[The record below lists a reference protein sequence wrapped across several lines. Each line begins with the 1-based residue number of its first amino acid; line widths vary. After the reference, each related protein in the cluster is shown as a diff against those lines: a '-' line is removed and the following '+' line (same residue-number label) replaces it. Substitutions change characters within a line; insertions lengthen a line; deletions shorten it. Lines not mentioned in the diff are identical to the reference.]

1 MQFNEAQIQAI
12 QHNTGPC
19 MVIAGPGSGKTTVLT
34 HRVRYLIERYGVNPS
49 DILVI
54 TFTKAAAEQMK
65 LKFKGLSEGRN
76 SAVTFG
82 TFHAVF
88 FTILKAAYNY
98 SAHCIIKPQ
107 IQHEFVKDQMCRLE
121 LEYDDENEAVAG
133 VLSEISCVKGEDV
146 NIDEY
151 ESRCIP
157 PQSFRIMY
165 RAYDDMLV
173 RKHLI
178 DFDDMIVQCREL
190 LMQREDYRRA
200 WQNKYKYI
208 LIDEFQDIN
217 KAQFDVVRILADEYR
232 NLFVVGD
239 DDQSI
244 YGFRGSAPQIML
256 DFNKY
261 YSDAVRI
268 DMCINYRSTG
278 NIVFASRAV
287 AEENEH
293 RYYKD
298 ITTYNS
304 QGDTVSVY
312 EFNSLNDEK
321 AFLVSEIRR
330 LIDTGI
336 AADDIAVLSRTNVI
350 GNMYMSRLES
360 DGIPC
365 CDYSA
370 VQDVYEHWI
379 SKDILTYIR
388 IALGSR
394 ERMDFLR
401 IINKPLRYIT
411 RSYITQPAD
420 INALKRSC
428 ERNEQMS
435 EQVEKLASDINMI
448 RNMSPFAAV
457 NYIRKGIGYDEYIR
471 NYIYEYKADKEEL
484 YNVLDE
490 LAHRASRYMSL
501 SQWLDGITEYLKQCD
516 TQRRNNTVEGVHML
530 TMHGSKGLEY
540 KIVMV
545 MDVCEGIIPYNKAVL
560 DEQIEE
566 ERRLFLCCND
576 KGKRKV
582 VSSVPQA
589 EVQQRYNPFTLYRRA
604 SYCSLSSSSYRSSY
618 SIASNSSSNASDTSS
633 YSSSDSIFSSTGSLS
648 PSTLYL

>member
-1 MQFNEAQIQAI
+1 MQFNKAQIQAI
-12 QHNTGPC
+12 QHNKGPC

-34 HRVRYLIERYGVNPS
+34 HRVRYLIDRCGVKPS

-65 LKFKGLSEGRN
+65 FKFKGLSEGRS

-98 SAHCIIKPQ
+98 SARCIITPQ
-107 IQHEFVKDQMCRLE
+107 VQHEFVKDQIHRLE
-121 LEYDDENEAVAG
+121 LEYDDEKEAVDG
-133 VLSEISCVKGEDV
+133 VLSEISRVKGEAV

-157 PQSFRIMY
+157 PQSFRIIYM
-165 RAYDDMLV
+165 AYDDMLV

-365 CDYSA
+365 CDYSV
-370 VQDVYEHWI
+370 VQDIYGHWI

-394 ERMDFLR
+394 ERIDFLR
-401 IINKPLRYIT
+401 IINKPLRYIS

-420 INALKRSC
+420 INALKRGY
-428 ERNEQMS
+428 EGNEQMS
-435 EQVEKLASDINMI
+435 KQVEKLVSDISMI
-448 RNMSPFAAV
+448 RSMSPFAAV
-457 NYIRKGIGYDEYIR
+457 NYIRKGVGYDEYIR
-471 NYIYEYKADKEEL
+471 NYIYEHKADKEEL

-490 LAHRASRYMSL
+490 LAHRASQYMSL
-501 SQWLDGITEYLKQCD
+501 SQWLDGIAEYIRQCD
-516 TQRRNNTVEGVHML
+516 KDRQNNTADGVHML

-540 KIVMV
+540 KIVLV
-545 MDVCEGIIPYNKAVL
+545 MDVCEGIIPYNKSIL

-566 ERRLFLCCND
+566 ERRLFYVAMTRAKEKLYLLYP
-576 KGKRKV
+576 K
-582 VSSVPQA
+582 
-589 EVQQRYNPFTLYRRA
+589 QRYNKDTT
-604 SYCSLSSSSYRSSY
+604 RSRFIEELLTARY
-618 SIASNSSSNASDTSS
+618 PLLRTDLHT
-633 YSSSDSIFSSTGSLS
+633 
-648 PSTLYL
+648 P

>member
-1 MQFNEAQIQAI
+1 MQFNKAQIQAI
-12 QHNTGPC
+12 QHNKGPC

-34 HRVRYLIERYGVNPS
+34 HRVRYLIDRCGVKPS

-65 LKFKGLSEGRN
+65 FKFKGLSEGRS

-98 SAHCIIKPQ
+98 SARCIITPQ
-107 IQHEFVKDQMCRLE
+107 VQHEFVKDQMCRLE
-121 LEYDDENEAVAG
+121 LEYDDEKEAVAG
-133 VLSEISCVKGEDV
+133 VLSEISRVKGEAV

-151 ESRCIP
+151 ESMSVP
-157 PQSFRIMY
+157 QQSFRKIYM
-165 RAYDDMLV
+165 AYDDMLA

-178 DFDDMIVQCREL
+178 DFEDMIVLCREL

-217 KAQFDVVRILADEYR
+217 KAQFDVVRILADGYR

-278 NIVFASRAV
+278 NVVLASRAV

-298 ITTYNS
+298 ITTNNA
-304 QGDTVSVY
+304 QGDSVSIY

-336 AADDIAVLSRTNVI
+336 AADDIAVLSRTNII

-360 DGIPC
+360 DGVPC
-365 CDYSA
+365 CDYSV
-370 VQDVYEHWI
+370 VQDIYEHWI

-394 ERMDFLR
+394 ERIDFLR

-420 INALKRSC
+420 INALKRGY
-428 ERNEQMS
+428 EGNEQMS
-435 EQVEKLASDINMI
+435 EQVEKLVSDISLI
-448 RNMSPFAAV
+448 RSMSPFAAV
-457 NYIRKGIGYDEYIR
+457 NYIRKGVGYDEYIR
-471 NYIYEYKADKEEL
+471 NYIYEHKADKEEL

-490 LAHRASRYMSL
+490 LAHRASQYMSL
-501 SQWLDGITEYLKQCD
+501 SQWLEDIAEYIRQCD
-516 TQRRNNTVEGVHML
+516 KDRQNNTADGVHML

-540 KIVMV
+540 KIVLV

-560 DEQIEE
+560 DSQIEE
-566 ERRLFLCCND
+566 ERRLFYVAMTRAKEKLYLLYP
-576 KGKRKV
+576 K
-582 VSSVPQA
+582 
-589 EVQQRYNPFTLYRRA
+589 QRYNKDTT
-604 SYCSLSSSSYRSSY
+604 RSRFIEELLTARY
-618 SIASNSSSNASDTSS
+618 PLLRTDLHT
-633 YSSSDSIFSSTGSLS
+633 
-648 PSTLYL
+648 P

>member
-1 MQFNEAQIQAI
+1 MQFNKAQIQAI
-12 QHNTGPC
+12 QHNKGPC

-34 HRVRYLIERYGVNPS
+34 HRVRYLIDRCGVKPS

-65 LKFKGLSEGRN
+65 FKFKGLSEGRS

-98 SAHCIIKPQ
+98 SARCIITPQ
-107 IQHEFVKDQMCRLE
+107 VQHEFVKDQIHRLE
-121 LEYDDENEAVAG
+121 LEYDDEKEAVDG
-133 VLSEISCVKGEDV
+133 VLSEISRVKGEAV

-157 PQSFRIMY
+157 PQSFRIIYM
-165 RAYDDMLV
+165 AYDDMLV

-190 LMQREDYRRA
+190 LMLREDYRRA

-365 CDYSA
+365 CDYSV
-370 VQDVYEHWI
+370 VQDIYEHWI

-394 ERMDFLR
+394 ERIDFLR
-401 IINKPLRYIT
+401 IINKPLRYIS

-420 INALKRSC
+420 INALKRGY
-428 ERNEQMS
+428 EGNEQMS
-435 EQVEKLASDINMI
+435 KQVEKLVSDISMI
-448 RNMSPFAAV
+448 RSMSPFAAV
-457 NYIRKGIGYDEYIR
+457 NYIRKGVGYDEYIR
-471 NYIYEYKADKEEL
+471 NYIYEHKADKEEL

-490 LAHRASRYMSL
+490 LAHRASQYMSL
-501 SQWLDGITEYLKQCD
+501 SQWLDGIVEYIRQCD
-516 TQRRNNTVEGVHML
+516 KDRQNNTADGVHML

-540 KIVMV
+540 KIVLV
-545 MDVCEGIIPYNKAVL
+545 MDACEGIIPYNKSIL

-566 ERRLFLCCND
+566 ERRLFYVAMTRAKEKLYLLYP
-576 KGKRKV
+576 K
-582 VSSVPQA
+582 
-589 EVQQRYNPFTLYRRA
+589 QRYNKDTT
-604 SYCSLSSSSYRSSY
+604 RSRFIEELLTARY
-618 SIASNSSSNASDTSS
+618 PLLRTDLHT
-633 YSSSDSIFSSTGSLS
+633 
-648 PSTLYL
+648 P

>member
-1 MQFNEAQIQAI
+1 MQFNKAQIQAI
-12 QHNTGPC
+12 QHNKGPC

-34 HRVRYLIERYGVNPS
+34 HRVRYLIDRCGVKPS

-65 LKFKGLSEGRN
+65 FKFKGLSEGRS

-98 SAHCIIKPQ
+98 SARCIITPQ
-107 IQHEFVKDQMCRLE
+107 VQHEFVKDQIHRLE
-121 LEYDDENEAVAG
+121 LEYDDEKEAVDG
-133 VLSEISCVKGEDV
+133 VLSEISRVKGEAV

-151 ESRCIP
+151 ESMSVP
-157 PQSFRIMY
+157 QQSFRKIYM
-165 RAYDDMLV
+165 AYDDMLA

-178 DFDDMIVQCREL
+178 DFEDMIVLCREL

-217 KAQFDVVRILADEYR
+217 KAQFDVVRSLADGYR

-278 NIVFASRAV
+278 NIVLASRAV

-298 ITTYNS
+298 ITTNNA
-304 QGDTVSVY
+304 QGDSVSIY

-336 AADDIAVLSRTNVI
+336 AADDIAVLSRTNII

-360 DGIPC
+360 DGVPC
-365 CDYSA
+365 CDYSV
-370 VQDVYEHWI
+370 VQDIYEHWI

-420 INALKRSC
+420 INALKRGY
-428 ERNEQMS
+428 EGNEQMS
-435 EQVEKLASDINMI
+435 KQVEKLVSDISMI
-448 RNMSPFAAV
+448 RSMSPFAAV
-457 NYIRKGIGYDEYIR
+457 NYIRKGVGYDEYIR
-471 NYIYEYKADKEEL
+471 NYIYEHKADKEEL

-490 LAHRASRYMSL
+490 LAHRASQYMSL
-501 SQWLDGITEYLKQCD
+501 SQWLDGIVEYIRQCD
-516 TQRRNNTVEGVHML
+516 KDRQNNTADGVHML

-540 KIVMV
+540 KIVLV
-545 MDVCEGIIPYNKAVL
+545 MDVCEGIIPYNKSIL

-566 ERRLFLCCND
+566 ERRLFYVAMTRAKEKLYLLYP
-576 KGKRKV
+576 K
-582 VSSVPQA
+582 
-589 EVQQRYNPFTLYRRA
+589 QRYNKDTT
-604 SYCSLSSSSYRSSY
+604 RSRFIEELLTARY
-618 SIASNSSSNASDTSS
+618 PLLRTDLHT
-633 YSSSDSIFSSTGSLS
+633 
-648 PSTLYL
+648 P

>member
-1 MQFNEAQIQAI
+1 MQFNKAQIQAI
-12 QHNTGPC
+12 QHNKGPC

-34 HRVRYLIERYGVNPS
+34 HRVRYLIDRCGVKPS

-65 LKFKGLSEGRN
+65 FKFKGLSEGRS

-98 SAHCIIKPQ
+98 SARCIITPQ
-107 IQHEFVKDQMCRLE
+107 VQHEFVKDQIHRLE
-121 LEYDDENEAVAG
+121 LEYDDEKEAVDG
-133 VLSEISCVKGEDV
+133 VLSEISRVKGEAV

-157 PQSFRIMY
+157 PQSFRIIYM
-165 RAYDDMLV
+165 AYDDMLV

-365 CDYSA
+365 CDYSV
-370 VQDVYEHWI
+370 VQDIYEHWI

-394 ERMDFLR
+394 ERIDFLR
-401 IINKPLRYIT
+401 IINKPLRYIS

-420 INALKRSC
+420 INALKRGY
-428 ERNEQMS
+428 EGNEQMS
-435 EQVEKLASDINMI
+435 KQVEKLVSDISLI
-448 RNMSPFAAV
+448 RSMSPFAAV
-457 NYIRKGIGYDEYIR
+457 NYIRKGVGYDEYIR
-471 NYIYEYKADKEEL
+471 NYIYEHKADKEEL

-490 LAHRASRYMSL
+490 LAHRASQYMSL
-501 SQWLDGITEYLKQCD
+501 SQWLDGIVEYIRQCD
-516 TQRRNNTVEGVHML
+516 KDRQNNTADGVHML

-540 KIVMV
+540 KIVLV
-545 MDVCEGIIPYNKAVL
+545 MDACEGIIPYNKSIL

-566 ERRLFLCCND
+566 ERRLFYVAMTRAKEKLYLLYP
-576 KGKRKV
+576 K
-582 VSSVPQA
+582 
-589 EVQQRYNPFTLYRRA
+589 QRYNKDTT
-604 SYCSLSSSSYRSSY
+604 RSRFIEELLTARY
-618 SIASNSSSNASDTSS
+618 PLLRTDLHT
-633 YSSSDSIFSSTGSLS
+633 
-648 PSTLYL
+648 P

>member
-1 MQFNEAQIQAI
+1 MQFNKAQIQAI
-12 QHNTGPC
+12 QHNKGPC

-34 HRVRYLIERYGVNPS
+34 HRVRYLIDRCGVKPS

-65 LKFKGLSEGRN
+65 FKFKGLSEGRS

-98 SAHCIIKPQ
+98 SARCIITPQ
-107 IQHEFVKDQMCRLE
+107 VQHEFVKDQIHRLE
-121 LEYDDENEAVAG
+121 LEYDDEKEAVDG
-133 VLSEISCVKGEDV
+133 VLSEISRVKGEAV

-157 PQSFRIMY
+157 PQSFRIIYM
-165 RAYDDMLV
+165 AYDDMLV

-365 CDYSA
+365 CDYSV
-370 VQDVYEHWI
+370 VQDIYEHWI
-379 SKDILTYIR
+379 SKDILAYIR

-394 ERMDFLR
+394 ERIDFLR
-401 IINKPLRYIT
+401 IINKPLRYIS

-420 INALKRSC
+420 INALKRGY
-428 ERNEQMS
+428 EGNEQMS
-435 EQVEKLASDINMI
+435 KQVEKLVSDISMI
-448 RNMSPFAAV
+448 RSMSPFAAV
-457 NYIRKGIGYDEYIR
+457 NYIRKGVGYDEYIR
-471 NYIYEYKADKEEL
+471 NYIYEHKADKEEL

-490 LAHRASRYMSL
+490 LAHRASQYMSL
-501 SQWLDGITEYLKQCD
+501 SQWLDGIVEYIRQCD
-516 TQRRNNTVEGVHML
+516 KDRQNNTADGVHML

-540 KIVMV
+540 KIVLV
-545 MDVCEGIIPYNKAVL
+545 MDACEGIIPYNKSIL

-566 ERRLFLCCND
+566 ERRLFYVAMTRAKEKLYLLYP
-576 KGKRKV
+576 K
-582 VSSVPQA
+582 
-589 EVQQRYNPFTLYRRA
+589 QRYNKDTT
-604 SYCSLSSSSYRSSY
+604 RSRFIEELLTARY
-618 SIASNSSSNASDTSS
+618 PLLRTDLHT
-633 YSSSDSIFSSTGSLS
+633 
-648 PSTLYL
+648 P

>member
-1 MQFNEAQIQAI
+1 MQFNKAQIQAI
-12 QHNTGPC
+12 QHNKGPC

-34 HRVRYLIERYGVNPS
+34 HRVRYLIDRCGVKPS

-65 LKFKGLSEGRN
+65 FKFKGLSEGRS

-98 SAHCIIKPQ
+98 SARCIITPQ
-107 IQHEFVKDQMCRLE
+107 VQHEFVKDQIHRLE
-121 LEYDDENEAVAG
+121 LEYDDEKEAVDG
-133 VLSEISCVKGEDV
+133 VLSEISRVKGEAV

-157 PQSFRIMY
+157 PQSFRIIYM
-165 RAYDDMLV
+165 AYDDMLV

-365 CDYSA
+365 CDYSV
-370 VQDVYEHWI
+370 VQDIYEHWI

-394 ERMDFLR
+394 ERIDFLR
-401 IINKPLRYIT
+401 IINKPLRYIS

-420 INALKRSC
+420 INALKRGY
-428 ERNEQMS
+428 EGNEQMS
-435 EQVEKLASDINMI
+435 KQVEKLVSDISMI
-448 RNMSPFAAV
+448 RSMSPFAAV
-457 NYIRKGIGYDEYIR
+457 NYIRKGVGYDEYIR
-471 NYIYEYKADKEEL
+471 NYIYEHKADKEEL
-484 YNVLDE
+484 YNVFDE
-490 LAHRASRYMSL
+490 LAHRASQYMSL
-501 SQWLDGITEYLKQCD
+501 SQWLDGIAEYIRQCD
-516 TQRRNNTVEGVHML
+516 KDRQNNTADGVHML

-540 KIVMV
+540 KIVLV
-545 MDVCEGIIPYNKAVL
+545 MDVCEGIIPYNKSIL

-566 ERRLFLCCND
+566 ERRLFYVAMTRAKEKLYLLYP
-576 KGKRKV
+576 K
-582 VSSVPQA
+582 
-589 EVQQRYNPFTLYRRA
+589 QRYNKDTT
-604 SYCSLSSSSYRSSY
+604 RSRFIEELLTARY
-618 SIASNSSSNASDTSS
+618 PLLRTDLHT
-633 YSSSDSIFSSTGSLS
+633 
-648 PSTLYL
+648 P

>member
-1 MQFNEAQIQAI
+1 MQFNKAQIQAI
-12 QHNTGPC
+12 QHNKGPC

-34 HRVRYLIERYGVNPS
+34 HRVRYLIDRCGVKPS

-65 LKFKGLSEGRN
+65 FKFKGLSEGRS

-98 SAHCIIKPQ
+98 SARCIITPQ
-107 IQHEFVKDQMCRLE
+107 VQHEFVKDQIHRLE
-121 LEYDDENEAVAG
+121 LEYDDEKEAVDG
-133 VLSEISCVKGEDV
+133 VLSEISRVKGEAV

-157 PQSFRIMY
+157 PQSFRIIYM
-165 RAYDDMLV
+165 AYDDMLV

-365 CDYSA
+365 CDYSV
-370 VQDVYEHWI
+370 VQDIYEHWI

-394 ERMDFLR
+394 ERIDFLR
-401 IINKPLRYIT
+401 IINKPLRYIS

-420 INALKRSC
+420 INALKRGY
-428 ERNEQMS
+428 EGNEQMS

-471 NYIYEYKADKEEL
+471 NYIYEHKADKEEL

-501 SQWLDGITEYLKQCD
+501 SQWLDGITEYLNQCD

-566 ERRLFLCCND
+566 ERRLFYVAMTRAKEKLYLLYP
-576 KGKRKV
+576 K
-582 VSSVPQA
+582 
-589 EVQQRYNPFTLYRRA
+589 QRYNKDTT
-604 SYCSLSSSSYRSSY
+604 RSRFIEELLTARY
-618 SIASNSSSNASDTSS
+618 PLLRTDLHT
-633 YSSSDSIFSSTGSLS
+633 
-648 PSTLYL
+648 P

>member
-1 MQFNEAQIQAI
+1 MQFNKAQIQAI
-12 QHNTGPC
+12 QHNKGPC

-34 HRVRYLIERYGVNPS
+34 HRVRYLIDRCGVKPS

-65 LKFKGLSEGRN
+65 FKFKGLSEGRS

-98 SAHCIIKPQ
+98 SARCIITPQ
-107 IQHEFVKDQMCRLE
+107 VQHEFVKDQIHRLE
-121 LEYDDENEAVAG
+121 LEYDDEKEAVDG
-133 VLSEISCVKGEDV
+133 VLSEISRVEGEAV

-157 PQSFRIMY
+157 PQSFRIIYM
-165 RAYDDMLV
+165 AYDDMLV

-365 CDYSA
+365 CDYSV
-370 VQDVYEHWI
+370 VQDIYEHWI
-379 SKDILTYIR
+379 SKDILTYIM

-394 ERMDFLR
+394 ERIDFLR
-401 IINKPLRYIT
+401 IINKPLRYIS

-420 INALKRSC
+420 INALKRGY
-428 ERNEQMS
+428 EGNEQMS
-435 EQVEKLASDINMI
+435 KQVEKLVSDISMI
-448 RNMSPFAAV
+448 RSMSPFAAV
-457 NYIRKGIGYDEYIR
+457 NYIRKGVGYDEYIR
-471 NYIYEYKADKEEL
+471 NYIYEHKADKEEL

-490 LAHRASRYMSL
+490 LAHRASQYMSL
-501 SQWLDGITEYLKQCD
+501 SQWLDGIAEYIRQCD
-516 TQRRNNTVEGVHML
+516 KDRQNNTADGVHML

-540 KIVMV
+540 KIVLV
-545 MDVCEGIIPYNKAVL
+545 MDVCEGIIPYNKSIL

-566 ERRLFLCCND
+566 ERRLFYVAMTRAKEKLYLLYP
-576 KGKRKV
+576 K
-582 VSSVPQA
+582 
-589 EVQQRYNPFTLYRRA
+589 QRYNKDTT
-604 SYCSLSSSSYRSSY
+604 RSRFIEELLTARY
-618 SIASNSSSNASDTSS
+618 PLLRTDLHT
-633 YSSSDSIFSSTGSLS
+633 
-648 PSTLYL
+648 P

>member
-1 MQFNEAQIQAI
+1 MQFNKAQIQAI
-12 QHNTGPC
+12 QHNKGPC

-34 HRVRYLIERYGVNPS
+34 HRVRYLIDRCGVKPS

-65 LKFKGLSEGRN
+65 FKFKGLSEGRS

-98 SAHCIIKPQ
+98 SARCIITPQ
-107 IQHEFVKDQMCRLE
+107 VQHEFVKDQIHRLE
-121 LEYDDENEAVAG
+121 LEYDDEKEAVDG
-133 VLSEISCVKGEDV
+133 VLSEISRVKGEAV

-157 PQSFRIMY
+157 PQSFRIIYM
-165 RAYDDMLV
+165 AYDDMLV

-370 VQDVYEHWI
+370 VQDIYEHWI

-394 ERMDFLR
+394 ERIDFLR
-401 IINKPLRYIT
+401 IINKPLRYIS

-420 INALKRSC
+420 INALKRGY
-428 ERNEQMS
+428 EGNEQMS
-435 EQVEKLASDINMI
+435 KQVEKLVSDISMI
-448 RNMSPFAAV
+448 RSMSPFAAV
-457 NYIRKGIGYDEYIR
+457 NYIRKGVGYDEYIR
-471 NYIYEYKADKEEL
+471 NYIYEHKADKEEL

-490 LAHRASRYMSL
+490 LAHRASQYMSL
-501 SQWLDGITEYLKQCD
+501 SQWLDGIAEYIRQCD
-516 TQRRNNTVEGVHML
+516 KDRQNNTADGVHML

-540 KIVMV
+540 KIVLV
-545 MDVCEGIIPYNKAVL
+545 MDACEGIIPYNKSIL

-566 ERRLFLCCND
+566 ERRLFYVAMTRAKEKLYLLYP
-576 KGKRKV
+576 K
-582 VSSVPQA
+582 
-589 EVQQRYNPFTLYRRA
+589 QRYNKDTT
-604 SYCSLSSSSYRSSY
+604 RSRFIEELLTARY
-618 SIASNSSSNASDTSS
+618 PLLRTDLHT
-633 YSSSDSIFSSTGSLS
+633 
-648 PSTLYL
+648 P

>member
-1 MQFNEAQIQAI
+1 MQFNKAQIQAI
-12 QHNTGPC
+12 QHNKGPC

-34 HRVRYLIERYGVNPS
+34 HRVRYLIDRCGVKPS

-65 LKFKGLSEGRN
+65 FKFKGLSEGRS

-98 SAHCIIKPQ
+98 SARCIITPQ
-107 IQHEFVKDQMCRLE
+107 VQHEFVKDQIHRLE
-121 LEYDDENEAVAG
+121 LEYDDEKEAVDG
-133 VLSEISCVKGEDV
+133 VLSEISRVKGEAV

-157 PQSFRIMY
+157 PQSFRIIYM
-165 RAYDDMLV
+165 AYDDMLV

-365 CDYSA
+365 CDYSV
-370 VQDVYEHWI
+370 VQDIYEHWI

-394 ERMDFLR
+394 ERIDFLR
-401 IINKPLRYIT
+401 IINKPLRYIS

-420 INALKRSC
+420 INALKRGY
-428 ERNEQMS
+428 EGNEQMS
-435 EQVEKLASDINMI
+435 KQVEKLVSDISMI
-448 RNMSPFAAV
+448 RSMSPFAAV
-457 NYIRKGIGYDEYIR
+457 NYIRKGVGYDEYIR
-471 NYIYEYKADKEEL
+471 NYIYEHKADKEEL

-490 LAHRASRYMSL
+490 LAHMASQYMSL
-501 SQWLDGITEYLKQCD
+501 SQWLDGIAEYIRQCD
-516 TQRRNNTVEGVHML
+516 KDRQNNTADGVHML

-540 KIVMV
+540 KIVLV
-545 MDVCEGIIPYNKAVL
+545 MDVCEGIIPYNKSIL

-566 ERRLFLCCND
+566 ERRLFYVAMTRAKEKLYLLYP
-576 KGKRKV
+576 K
-582 VSSVPQA
+582 
-589 EVQQRYNPFTLYRRA
+589 QRYNKDTT
-604 SYCSLSSSSYRSSY
+604 RSRFIEELLTARY
-618 SIASNSSSNASDTSS
+618 PLLRTDLHT
-633 YSSSDSIFSSTGSLS
+633 
-648 PSTLYL
+648 P

>member
-1 MQFNEAQIQAI
+1 MQFNKAQIQAI
-12 QHNTGPC
+12 QHNKGPC

-34 HRVRYLIERYGVNPS
+34 QRVRYLIDRCGVKPS

-65 LKFKGLSEGRN
+65 FKFKGLSEGRS

-98 SAHCIIKPQ
+98 SARCIITPQ
-107 IQHEFVKDQMCRLE
+107 VQHEFVKDQIHRLE
-121 LEYDDENEAVAG
+121 LEYDDEKEAVDG
-133 VLSEISCVKGEDV
+133 VLSEISRVKGEAV

-157 PQSFRIMY
+157 PQSFRIIYM
-165 RAYDDMLV
+165 AYDDMLV

-365 CDYSA
+365 CDYSV
-370 VQDVYEHWI
+370 VQDIYEHWI

-394 ERMDFLR
+394 ERIDFLR
-401 IINKPLRYIT
+401 IINKPLRYIS

-420 INALKRSC
+420 INALKRGY
-428 ERNEQMS
+428 EGNEQMS
-435 EQVEKLASDINMI
+435 KQVEKLVSDISMI
-448 RNMSPFAAV
+448 RSMSPFAAV
-457 NYIRKGIGYDEYIR
+457 NYIRKGVGYDEYIR
-471 NYIYEYKADKEEL
+471 NYIYEHKADKEEL

-490 LAHRASRYMSL
+490 LAHRASQYMSL
-501 SQWLDGITEYLKQCD
+501 SQWLDGIAEYIRQCD
-516 TQRRNNTVEGVHML
+516 KDRQNNTADGVHML

-540 KIVMV
+540 KIVLV

-566 ERRLFLCCND
+566 ERRLFYVAMTRAKEKLYLLYP
-576 KGKRKV
+576 K
-582 VSSVPQA
+582 
-589 EVQQRYNPFTLYRRA
+589 QRYNKDTT
-604 SYCSLSSSSYRSSY
+604 RSRFIEEILTARY
-618 SIASNSSSNASDTSS
+618 PLLRIDLHT
-633 YSSSDSIFSSTGSLS
+633 
-648 PSTLYL
+648 P

>member
-1 MQFNEAQIQAI
+1 MQFNKAQIQAI
-12 QHNTGPC
+12 QHNKGPC

-34 HRVRYLIERYGVNPS
+34 HRVRYLIDRCGVKPS

-65 LKFKGLSEGRN
+65 FKFKGLSEGRS

-98 SAHCIIKPQ
+98 SARCIITPQ
-107 IQHEFVKDQMCRLE
+107 VQHEFVKDQIHRLE
-121 LEYDDENEAVAG
+121 LEYDDEKEAVDG
-133 VLSEISCVKGEDV
+133 VLSEISRVKGEAV

-157 PQSFRIMY
+157 PQSFRIIYM
-165 RAYDDMLV
+165 AYDDMLV

-365 CDYSA
+365 CDYSV
-370 VQDVYEHWI
+370 VQDIYEHWI

-394 ERMDFLR
+394 ERIDFLR
-401 IINKPLRYIT
+401 IINKPLRYIS

-420 INALKRSC
+420 INALKRGY
-428 ERNEQMS
+428 EGNEQMS
-435 EQVEKLASDINMI
+435 KQVEKLVSDISMI
-448 RNMSPFAAV
+448 RSMSPFAAV
-457 NYIRKGIGYDEYIR
+457 NYIRKGVGYDEYIR
-471 NYIYEYKADKEEL
+471 NYIYEHKADKEEL

-490 LAHRASRYMSL
+490 LAHRASQYMSL
-501 SQWLDGITEYLKQCD
+501 SQWLDGIAEYIRQCD
-516 TQRRNNTVEGVHML
+516 KDRQNNTADGVHML

-540 KIVMV
+540 KIVLV

-566 ERRLFLCCND
+566 ERRLFYVAMTRAKEKLYLLYP
-576 KGKRKV
+576 K
-582 VSSVPQA
+582 
-589 EVQQRYNPFTLYRRA
+589 QRYNKDTT
-604 SYCSLSSSSYRSSY
+604 RSRFIEELLTARY
-618 SIASNSSSNASDTSS
+618 PLLRTDLHT
-633 YSSSDSIFSSTGSLS
+633 
-648 PSTLYL
+648 P

>member
-12 QHNTGPC
+12 QHNKGPC

-34 HRVRYLIERYGVNPS
+34 HRVRYLIDRCGVNPS

-65 LKFKGLSEGRN
+65 LKFKGLSEGRS

-98 SAHCIIKPQ
+98 SARCIITPQ
-107 IQHEFVKDQMCRLE
+107 VQHEFVKDQMCRLE
-121 LEYDDENEAVAG
+121 LEYDDEKEAVAG
-133 VLSEISCVKGEDV
+133 VLSEISRVKGDAV

-151 ESRCIP
+151 ESMCVP
-157 PQSFRIMY
+157 PQSFRIIYM
-165 RAYDDMLV
+165 AYDDMLV
-173 RKHLI
+173 KKHLI
-178 DFDDMIVQCREL
+178 DFDDMIVLCREL

-217 KAQFDVVRILADEYR
+217 KAQFDVVRILADGYR

-256 DFNKY
+256 DFDKY

-278 NIVFASRAV
+278 NVVLASRAV

-298 ITTYNS
+298 ITTNNA
-304 QGDTVSVY
+304 QGDSVSIY
-312 EFNSLNDEK
+312 EFNTLNDEK

-330 LIDTGI
+330 LIDAGI
-336 AADDIAVLSRTNVI
+336 AADDIAVLSRTNII
-350 GNMYMSRLES
+350 GNMYMSRLKSE
-360 DGIPC
+360 GISC
-365 CDYSA
+365 RDDSA
-370 VQDVYEHWI
+370 IQDVYEHWI
-379 SKDILTYIR
+379 SKDILTYIK

-420 INALKRSC
+420 INALKRGY
-428 ERNEQMS
+428 EENEQMS
-435 EQVEKLASDINMI
+435 EQVEKLVSDISMI
-448 RNMSPFAAV
+448 RSMSPFAAV
-457 NYIRKGIGYDEYIR
+457 NYIRKGVGYDEYIR
-471 NYIYEYKADKEEL
+471 NYIYEHKADKEEL

-490 LAHRASRYMSL
+490 LAHRASQYMSL
-501 SQWLDGITEYLKQCD
+501 SQWLDGITEYIRQCD
-516 TQRRNNTVEGVHML
+516 KDRQNNTADGVHML

-540 KIVMV
+540 KIVLV

-566 ERRLFLCCND
+566 ERRLFYVAMTRAKEKLYLLYP
-576 KGKRKV
+576 K
-582 VSSVPQA
+582 
-589 EVQQRYNPFTLYRRA
+589 QRYNKDTT
-604 SYCSLSSSSYRSSY
+604 RSRFIEEILTARY
-618 SIASNSSSNASDTSS
+618 PLLRTDLHT
-633 YSSSDSIFSSTGSLS
+633 
-648 PSTLYL
+648 P

>member
-1 MQFNEAQIQAI
+1 MQFNKAQIQAI
-12 QHNTGPC
+12 QHNKGPC

-34 HRVRYLIERYGVNPS
+34 HRVRYLIDRCGVKPS

-54 TFTKAAAEQMK
+54 TFTKAAAEQMRF
-65 LKFKGLSEGRN
+65 KFKGLSEGRS

-98 SAHCIIKPQ
+98 SARCIITPQ
-107 IQHEFVKDQMCRLE
+107 VQHEFVKDQIHRLE
-121 LEYDDENEAVAG
+121 LEYDDEKEAVDG
-133 VLSEISCVKGEDV
+133 VLSEISRVKGEAV

-157 PQSFRIMY
+157 PQSFRIIYM
-165 RAYDDMLV
+165 AYDDMLV

-365 CDYSA
+365 CDYSV
-370 VQDVYEHWI
+370 VQDIYEHWI

-394 ERMDFLR
+394 ERIDFLR
-401 IINKPLRYIT
+401 IINKPLRYIS

-420 INALKRSC
+420 INALKRGY
-428 ERNEQMS
+428 EGNEQMS
-435 EQVEKLASDINMI
+435 KQVEKLVSDISMI
-448 RNMSPFAAV
+448 RSMSPFAAV
-457 NYIRKGIGYDEYIR
+457 NYIRKGVGYDEYIR
-471 NYIYEYKADKEEL
+471 NYIYEHKADKEEL

-490 LAHRASRYMSL
+490 LAHRASQYMSL
-501 SQWLDGITEYLKQCD
+501 SQWLDGIVEYIRQCD
-516 TQRRNNTVEGVHML
+516 KDRQNNTADGVHML

-540 KIVMV
+540 KIVLV
-545 MDVCEGIIPYNKAVL
+545 MDACEGIIPYNKSIL

-566 ERRLFLCCND
+566 ERRLFYVAMTRAKEKLYLLYP
-576 KGKRKV
+576 K
-582 VSSVPQA
+582 
-589 EVQQRYNPFTLYRRA
+589 QRYNKDTT
-604 SYCSLSSSSYRSSY
+604 RSRFIEELLTARY
-618 SIASNSSSNASDTSS
+618 PLLRTDLHT
-633 YSSSDSIFSSTGSLS
+633 
-648 PSTLYL
+648 P

>member
-1 MQFNEAQIQAI
+1 MQFNKAQIQAI
-12 QHNTGPC
+12 QHNKGPC

-34 HRVRYLIERYGVNPS
+34 HRVRYLIDRCGVKPS

-65 LKFKGLSEGRN
+65 FKFKGLSEGRS

-98 SAHCIIKPQ
+98 SARCIITPQ
-107 IQHEFVKDQMCRLE
+107 VQHEFVKDQIHRLE
-121 LEYDDENEAVAG
+121 LEYDDEKEAVDG
-133 VLSEISCVKGEDV
+133 VLSEISRVKGEAV

-157 PQSFRIMY
+157 PQSFRIIYM
-165 RAYDDMLV
+165 AYDDMLV

-217 KAQFDVVRILADEYR
+217 KAQFDVVRILADGYR

-278 NIVFASRAV
+278 NVVLASRAV

-298 ITTYNS
+298 ITTNNA
-304 QGDTVSVY
+304 QGDSVSIY

-360 DGIPC
+360 DGVPC
-365 CDYSA
+365 CDYSV
-370 VQDVYEHWI
+370 VQDIYEHWI

-394 ERMDFLR
+394 ERIDFLR

-420 INALKRSC
+420 INALKRGY
-428 ERNEQMS
+428 EGNEQMS
-435 EQVEKLASDINMI
+435 EQVEKLVSDISLI
-448 RNMSPFAAV
+448 RSMSPFAAV
-457 NYIRKGIGYDEYIR
+457 NYIRKGVGYDEYIR
-471 NYIYEYKADKEEL
+471 NYIYEHKADKEEL

-490 LAHRASRYMSL
+490 LAHRASQYMSL
-501 SQWLDGITEYLKQCD
+501 SQWLEDIAEYIRQCD
-516 TQRRNNTVEGVHML
+516 KDRQNNTADGVHML

-540 KIVMV
+540 KIVLV

-560 DEQIEE
+560 DSQIEE
-566 ERRLFLCCND
+566 ERRLFYVAMTRAKEKLYLLYP
-576 KGKRKV
+576 K
-582 VSSVPQA
+582 
-589 EVQQRYNPFTLYRRA
+589 QRYNKDTT
-604 SYCSLSSSSYRSSY
+604 RSRFIEELLTARY
-618 SIASNSSSNASDTSS
+618 PLLRTDLHT
-633 YSSSDSIFSSTGSLS
+633 
-648 PSTLYL
+648 P

>member
-1 MQFNEAQIQAI
+1 MQFNKAQIQAI
-12 QHNTGPC
+12 QHNKGPC

-34 HRVRYLIERYGVNPS
+34 HRVRYLIDRCGVKPS

-65 LKFKGLSEGRN
+65 LKFKGLSEGRS

-98 SAHCIIKPQ
+98 SARCIITPQ
-107 IQHEFVKDQMCRLE
+107 VQHEFVKDQMCRLE
-121 LEYDDENEAVAG
+121 LEYDDEKEAVAG
-133 VLSEISCVKGEDV
+133 VLSEISRVKGEAV

-151 ESRCIP
+151 ESMSVP
-157 PQSFRIMY
+157 QQSFRKIYM
-165 RAYDDMLV
+165 AYDDMLA

-178 DFDDMIVQCREL
+178 DFEDMIVQCREL

-217 KAQFDVVRILADEYR
+217 KAQFDVVRILADGYR

-278 NIVFASRAV
+278 NIVLASRAV

-298 ITTYNS
+298 ITTNNA
-304 QGDTVSVY
+304 QGDSVSIY

-336 AADDIAVLSRTNVI
+336 AADDIAVLSRTNII

-360 DGIPC
+360 DGVPC
-365 CDYSA
+365 CDYSV
-370 VQDVYEHWI
+370 VQDIYEHWI

-420 INALKRSC
+420 INALKRGY
-428 ERNEQMS
+428 EGNEQMS
-435 EQVEKLASDINMI
+435 EQVEKLVSDISLI
-448 RNMSPFAAV
+448 RSMSPFAAV
-457 NYIRKGIGYDEYIR
+457 NYIRKGVGYDEYIR
-471 NYIYEYKADKEEL
+471 NYIYEHKADKEEL

-490 LAHRASRYMSL
+490 LAHRASQYMSL
-501 SQWLDGITEYLKQCD
+501 SQWLEDIAEYIRQCD
-516 TQRRNNTVEGVHML
+516 KDRQNNTADGVHML

-540 KIVMV
+540 KIVLV

-560 DEQIEE
+560 DSQIEE
-566 ERRLFLCCND
+566 ERRLFYVAMTRAKEKLYLLYP
-576 KGKRKV
+576 K
-582 VSSVPQA
+582 
-589 EVQQRYNPFTLYRRA
+589 QRYNKDTT
-604 SYCSLSSSSYRSSY
+604 RSRFIEELLTARY
-618 SIASNSSSNASDTSS
+618 PLLRTDLHT
-633 YSSSDSIFSSTGSLS
+633 
-648 PSTLYL
+648 P

>member
-1 MQFNEAQIQAI
+1 MQFNKAQIQAI
-12 QHNTGPC
+12 QHNKGPC

-34 HRVRYLIERYGVNPS
+34 HRVRYLIDRCGVKPS

-65 LKFKGLSEGRN
+65 FKFKGLSEGRS

-98 SAHCIIKPQ
+98 SARCIITPQ
-107 IQHEFVKDQMCRLE
+107 VQHEFVKDQIHRLE
-121 LEYDDENEAVAG
+121 LEYDDEKEAVDG
-133 VLSEISCVKGEDV
+133 VLSEISRVKGEAV

-157 PQSFRIMY
+157 PQSFRIIYM
-165 RAYDDMLV
+165 AYDDMLV

-365 CDYSA
+365 CDYSV
-370 VQDVYEHWI
+370 VQDIYEHWI

-394 ERMDFLR
+394 ERIDFLR
-401 IINKPLRYIT
+401 IINKPLRYIS

-420 INALKRSC
+420 INALKRGY
-428 ERNEQMS
+428 EGNEQMS
-435 EQVEKLASDINMI
+435 KQVEKLVSDISMI
-448 RNMSPFAAV
+448 RSMSPFAAV
-457 NYIRKGIGYDEYIR
+457 NYIRKGVGYDEYIR
-471 NYIYEYKADKEEL
+471 NYIYEHKADKEEL

-490 LAHRASRYMSL
+490 LAHRASQYMSL
-501 SQWLDGITEYLKQCD
+501 SQWLDGIVEYIRQCD
-516 TQRRNNTVEGVHML
+516 KDRQNNTADGVHML

-540 KIVMV
+540 KIVLV
-545 MDVCEGIIPYNKAVL
+545 MDACEGIIPYNKSIL

-566 ERRLFLCCND
+566 ERRLFYVAMTRAKEKLYLLYS
-576 KGKRKV
+576 K
-582 VSSVPQA
+582 
-589 EVQQRYNPFTLYRRA
+589 QRYNKDTT
-604 SYCSLSSSSYRSSY
+604 RSRFIEELLTARY
-618 SIASNSSSNASDTSS
+618 PLLRTDLHT
-633 YSSSDSIFSSTGSLS
+633 
-648 PSTLYL
+648 P

>member
-1 MQFNEAQIQAI
+1 M
-12 QHNTGPC
+12 
-19 MVIAGPGSGKTTVLT
+19 
-34 HRVRYLIERYGVNPS
+34 
-49 DILVI
+49 
-54 TFTKAAAEQMK
+54 
-65 LKFKGLSEGRN
+65 
-76 SAVTFG
+76 
-82 TFHAVF
+82 
-88 FTILKAAYNY
+88 
-98 SAHCIIKPQ
+98 
-107 IQHEFVKDQMCRLE
+107 KDQLCRLE
-121 LEYDDENEAVAG
+121 LEYDDEKEAVAG
-133 VLSEISCVKGEDV
+133 VLSEISRVKGEAV

-151 ESRCIP
+151 ESRSIP
-157 PQSFRIMY
+157 PQSFRMIY
-165 RAYDDMLV
+165 RAYDDMLL

-178 DFDDMIVQCREL
+178 DFDDMIVLCRDL

-217 KAQFDVVRILADEYR
+217 KAQFDVVRILADGYR

-278 NIVFASRAV
+278 NIVLASRAV

-321 AFLVSEIRR
+321 AFAASEIRR
-330 LIDTGI
+330 LIDSGI
-336 AADDIAVLSRTNVI
+336 ASDDIAVLSRTNVI

-370 VQDVYEHWI
+370 VQDVYEHWV

-420 INALKRSC
+420 INALKRCC
-428 ERNEQMS
+428 EGNEQMS
-435 EQVEKLASDINMI
+435 KQVEKLVSDINMI

-471 NYIYEYKADKEEL
+471 DYIYEHKADKEEL

-490 LAHRASRYMSL
+490 LTHRASRYMSL
-501 SQWLDGITEYLKQCD
+501 SQWLDGIVEYLKQCD
-516 TQRRNNTVEGVHML
+516 TQRRNNTAEGVHML

-566 ERRLFLCCND
+566 ERRLFYVAMTRAKEKLYLLYP
-576 KGKRKV
+576 K
-582 VSSVPQA
+582 
-589 EVQQRYNPFTLYRRA
+589 QRYNKDTT
-604 SYCSLSSSSYRSSY
+604 RSRFIEEVLTARY
-618 SIASNSSSNASDTSS
+618 PLLRTDLHT
-633 YSSSDSIFSSTGSLS
+633 
-648 PSTLYL
+648 P

>member
-1 MQFNEAQIQAI
+1 MQFNKAQIQAI
-12 QHNTGPC
+12 QHNKGPC

-34 HRVRYLIERYGVNPS
+34 HRVRYLIDRCGVKPS

-65 LKFKGLSEGRN
+65 FKFKGLSEGRS

-98 SAHCIIKPQ
+98 SARCIITPQ
-107 IQHEFVKDQMCRLE
+107 VQHEFVKDQIHRLE
-121 LEYDDENEAVAG
+121 LEYDDEKEAVDG
-133 VLSEISCVKGEDV
+133 VLSEISRVKGEAV

-157 PQSFRIMY
+157 PQSFRIIYM
-165 RAYDDMLV
+165 AYDDMLV

-365 CDYSA
+365 CDYSV
-370 VQDVYEHWI
+370 VQDIYEHWI

-394 ERMDFLR
+394 ERIDFLR
-401 IINKPLRYIT
+401 IINKPLRYIS

-420 INALKRSC
+420 INALKRGY
-428 ERNEQMS
+428 EGNEQMS
-435 EQVEKLASDINMI
+435 KQVEKLVSDISMI
-448 RNMSPFAAV
+448 RSMSPFAAV
-457 NYIRKGIGYDEYIR
+457 NYIRKGVGYDEYIR
-471 NYIYEYKADKEEL
+471 NYIYEHKADKEEL

-490 LAHRASRYMSL
+490 LAHRASQYMSL
-501 SQWLDGITEYLKQCD
+501 SQWLDGIVEYIRQCD
-516 TQRRNNTVEGVHML
+516 KDRQNNTADGVHML

-540 KIVMV
+540 KIVLV
-545 MDVCEGIIPYNKAVL
+545 MDACEGIIPYNKSIL

-566 ERRLFLCCND
+566 ERRLFY
-576 KGKRKV
+576 V
-582 VSSVPQA
+582 A
-589 EVQQRYNPFTLYRRA
+589 MTRA
-604 SYCSLSSSSYRSSY
+604 KEK
-618 SIASNSSSNASDTSS
+618 
-633 YSSSDSIFSSTGSLS
+633 
-648 PSTLYL
+648 LYLQIGRAHV

>member
-1 MQFNEAQIQAI
+1 MQFNKAQIQAI
-12 QHNTGPC
+12 QHNKGPC

-34 HRVRYLIERYGVNPS
+34 HRVRYLIDRCGVKPS

-65 LKFKGLSEGRN
+65 FKFKGLSEGRS

-98 SAHCIIKPQ
+98 SARCIITPQ
-107 IQHEFVKDQMCRLE
+107 VQHEFVKDQIHRLE
-121 LEYDDENEAVAG
+121 LEYDDEKEAVDG
-133 VLSEISCVKGEDV
+133 VLSEISRVKGEAV

-157 PQSFRIMY
+157 PQSFRIIYM
-165 RAYDDMLV
+165 AYDDMLV

-365 CDYSA
+365 CDYSV
-370 VQDVYEHWI
+370 VQDIYEHWI

-394 ERMDFLR
+394 ERIDFLR
-401 IINKPLRYIT
+401 IINKPLRYIS

-420 INALKRSC
+420 INALKRGY
-428 ERNEQMS
+428 EGNEQMS
-435 EQVEKLASDINMI
+435 KQVEKLVSDISMI
-448 RNMSPFAAV
+448 RSMSPFAAV
-457 NYIRKGIGYDEYIR
+457 NYIRKGVGYDEYIR
-471 NYIYEYKADKEEL
+471 NYIYEHKADKEEL

-490 LAHRASRYMSL
+490 LAHRASQYMSL
-501 SQWLDGITEYLKQCD
+501 SQWLDGIVEYIRQCD
-516 TQRRNNTVEGVHML
+516 KDRQNNTADGVHML

-540 KIVMV
+540 KIVLV
-545 MDVCEGIIPYNKAVL
+545 MDACEGIIPYNKSIL

-566 ERRLFLCCND
+566 ERRLFYVAMTRAKEKLYLLYP
-576 KGKRKV
+576 K
-582 VSSVPQA
+582 
-589 EVQQRYNPFTLYRRA
+589 QRYNKDTT
-604 SYCSLSSSSYRSSY
+604 RSRFIEELLTARY
-618 SIASNSSSNASDTSS
+618 PLLRTD
-633 YSSSDSIFSSTGSLS
+633 LHS
-648 PSTLYL
+648 P

>member
-1 MQFNEAQIQAI
+1 LVE
-12 QHNTGPC
+12 
-19 MVIAGPGSGKTTVLT
+19 AGPGSGKT
-34 HRVRYLIERYGVNPS
+34 RVIIERVKFLINELKVNPS
-49 DILVI
+49 SLLVI

-65 LKFKGLSEGRN
+65 FKFKGLSEGRS

-98 SAHCIIKPQ
+98 SARCIITPQ
-107 IQHEFVKDQMCRLE
+107 VQHEFVKDQIHRLE
-121 LEYDDENEAVAG
+121 LEYDDEKEAVDG
-133 VLSEISCVKGEDV
+133 VLSEISRVKGEAV

-157 PQSFRIMY
+157 PQSFRIIYM
-165 RAYDDMLV
+165 AYDDMLV

-365 CDYSA
+365 CDYSV
-370 VQDVYEHWI
+370 VQDIYEHWI

-394 ERMDFLR
+394 ERIDFLR
-401 IINKPLRYIT
+401 IINKPLRYIS

-420 INALKRSC
+420 INALKRGY
-428 ERNEQMS
+428 EGNEQMS
-435 EQVEKLASDINMI
+435 KQVEKLVSDISMI
-448 RNMSPFAAV
+448 RSMPPFAAV
-457 NYIRKGIGYDEYIR
+457 NYIRKGVGYDEYIR
-471 NYIYEYKADKEEL
+471 NYIYEHKADKEEL

-501 SQWLDGITEYLKQCD
+501 SQWLDGIVEYLKQCD

-566 ERRLFLCCND
+566 ERRLFYVAMTRAKEKLYLLYP
-576 KGKRKV
+576 K
-582 VSSVPQA
+582 
-589 EVQQRYNPFTLYRRA
+589 QRYNKDTT
-604 SYCSLSSSSYRSSY
+604 RSRFIEEVLTAHY
-618 SIASNSSSNASDTSS
+618 PLLRTDLHI
-633 YSSSDSIFSSTGSLS
+633 
-648 PSTLYL
+648 P

>member
-1 MQFNEAQIQAI
+1 MQFNKAQIQAI
-12 QHNTGPC
+12 QHNKGPC

-34 HRVRYLIERYGVNPS
+34 HRIRYLIDRCGVKPS

-65 LKFKGLSEGRN
+65 FKFKGLSEGRS

-98 SAHCIIKPQ
+98 SARCIITPQ
-107 IQHEFVKDQMCRLE
+107 VQHEFVKDQIHRLE
-121 LEYDDENEAVAG
+121 LEYDDEKEAVDG
-133 VLSEISCVKGEDV
+133 VLSEISRVKGEAV

-157 PQSFRIMY
+157 PQSFRIIYM
-165 RAYDDMLV
+165 AYDDMLV

-365 CDYSA
+365 CDYSV
-370 VQDVYEHWI
+370 VQDIYEHWI

-394 ERMDFLR
+394 ERIDFLR
-401 IINKPLRYIT
+401 IINKPLRYIS

-420 INALKRSC
+420 INALKRGY
-428 ERNEQMS
+428 EGNEQMS
-435 EQVEKLASDINMI
+435 KQVEKLVSDISMI
-448 RNMSPFAAV
+448 RSMSPFAAV
-457 NYIRKGIGYDEYIR
+457 NYIRKGVGYDEYIR
-471 NYIYEYKADKEEL
+471 NYIYEHKADKEEL

-490 LAHRASRYMSL
+490 LAHRASQYMSL
-501 SQWLDGITEYLKQCD
+501 SQWLDGIAEYIRQCD
-516 TQRRNNTVEGVHML
+516 KDRQNNTADGVHML

-540 KIVMV
+540 KIVLV
-545 MDVCEGIIPYNKAVL
+545 MDVCEGIIPYNKSIL

-566 ERRLFLCCND
+566 ERRLFYVAMTRAKEKLYLLYP
-576 KGKRKV
+576 K
-582 VSSVPQA
+582 
-589 EVQQRYNPFTLYRRA
+589 QRYNKDTT
-604 SYCSLSSSSYRSSY
+604 RSRFIEELLTARY
-618 SIASNSSSNASDTSS
+618 PLLRTDLHT
-633 YSSSDSIFSSTGSLS
+633 
-648 PSTLYL
+648 P

>member
-1 MQFNEAQIQAI
+1 MQFNKAQIQAI
-12 QHNTGPC
+12 QHNKGPC

-34 HRVRYLIERYGVNPS
+34 HRVRYLIDRCGVKPS

-65 LKFKGLSEGRN
+65 FKFKGLSEGRS

-98 SAHCIIKPQ
+98 SARCIITPQ
-107 IQHEFVKDQMCRLE
+107 VQHEFVKDQIHRLE
-121 LEYDDENEAVAG
+121 LEYDDEKEAVDG
-133 VLSEISCVKGEDV
+133 VLSEISRVKGEAV

-157 PQSFRIMY
+157 PQSFRIIYM
-165 RAYDDMLV
+165 AYDDMLV

-336 AADDIAVLSRTNVI
+336 AADDITVLSRTNVI

-365 CDYSA
+365 CDYSV
-370 VQDVYEHWI
+370 VQDIYEHWI

-394 ERMDFLR
+394 ERIDFLR
-401 IINKPLRYIT
+401 IINKPLRYIS

-420 INALKRSC
+420 INALKRGY
-428 ERNEQMS
+428 EGNEQMS
-435 EQVEKLASDINMI
+435 KQVEKLVSDISMI
-448 RNMSPFAAV
+448 RSMSPFAAV
-457 NYIRKGIGYDEYIR
+457 NYIRKGVGYDEYIR
-471 NYIYEYKADKEEL
+471 NYIYEHKADKEEL

-490 LAHRASRYMSL
+490 LAHRASQYMSL
-501 SQWLDGITEYLKQCD
+501 SQWLDGIAEYIRQCD
-516 TQRRNNTVEGVHML
+516 KDRQNNTADGVHML

-540 KIVMV
+540 KIVLV
-545 MDVCEGIIPYNKAVL
+545 MDVCEGIIPYNKSIL

-566 ERRLFLCCND
+566 ERRLFYVAMTRAKEKLYLLYP
-576 KGKRKV
+576 K
-582 VSSVPQA
+582 
-589 EVQQRYNPFTLYRRA
+589 QRYNKDTT
-604 SYCSLSSSSYRSSY
+604 RSRFIEELLTARY
-618 SIASNSSSNASDTSS
+618 PLLRTDLHT
-633 YSSSDSIFSSTGSLS
+633 
-648 PSTLYL
+648 P

>member
-1 MQFNEAQIQAI
+1 MQFNKAQIQAI
-12 QHNTGPC
+12 QHNKGPC

-34 HRVRYLIERYGVNPS
+34 HRVRYLIDRCGVKPS

-65 LKFKGLSEGRN
+65 FKFKGLSEGRS

-98 SAHCIIKPQ
+98 SARRIITPQ
-107 IQHEFVKDQMCRLE
+107 VQHEFVKDQIHRLE
-121 LEYDDENEAVAG
+121 LEYDDEKEAVDG
-133 VLSEISCVKGEDV
+133 VLSEISRVKGEAV

-157 PQSFRIMY
+157 PQSFRIIYM
-165 RAYDDMLV
+165 AYDDMLV

-365 CDYSA
+365 CDYSV
-370 VQDVYEHWI
+370 VQDIYEHWI

-394 ERMDFLR
+394 ERIDFLR
-401 IINKPLRYIT
+401 IINKPLRYIS

-420 INALKRSC
+420 INALKRGY
-428 ERNEQMS
+428 EGNEQMS
-435 EQVEKLASDINMI
+435 KQVEKLVSDISMI
-448 RNMSPFAAV
+448 RSMSPFAAV
-457 NYIRKGIGYDEYIR
+457 NYIRKGVGYDEYIR
-471 NYIYEYKADKEEL
+471 NYIYEHKADKEEL

-490 LAHRASRYMSL
+490 LAHRASQYMSL
-501 SQWLDGITEYLKQCD
+501 SQWLDGIVEYIRQCD
-516 TQRRNNTVEGVHML
+516 KDRQNNTADGVHML

-540 KIVMV
+540 KIVLV
-545 MDVCEGIIPYNKAVL
+545 MDACEGIIPYNKSIL

-566 ERRLFLCCND
+566 ERRLFYVAMTRAKEKLYLLYP
-576 KGKRKV
+576 K
-582 VSSVPQA
+582 
-589 EVQQRYNPFTLYRRA
+589 QRYNKDTT
-604 SYCSLSSSSYRSSY
+604 RSRFIEELLTARY
-618 SIASNSSSNASDTSS
+618 PLLRTDLHT
-633 YSSSDSIFSSTGSLS
+633 
-648 PSTLYL
+648 P

>member
-1 MQFNEAQIQAI
+1 MQFNKAQIQAI
-12 QHNTGPC
+12 QHNKGPC

-34 HRVRYLIERYGVNPS
+34 HRVRYLIDRCGVKPS

-65 LKFKGLSEGRN
+65 FKFKGLSEGRS

-98 SAHCIIKPQ
+98 SARCIITPQ
-107 IQHEFVKDQMCRLE
+107 VQHEFVKDQIHRLE
-121 LEYDDENEAVAG
+121 LEYDDEKEAVDG
-133 VLSEISCVKGEDV
+133 VLSEISRVKGEAV

-157 PQSFRIMY
+157 PQSFRIIYM
-165 RAYDDMLV
+165 AYDDMLV

-365 CDYSA
+365 CDYSV
-370 VQDVYEHWI
+370 VQDIYEHWI

-394 ERMDFLR
+394 ERIDFLR
-401 IINKPLRYIT
+401 IINKPLRYIS

-420 INALKRSC
+420 INALKRGY
-428 ERNEQMS
+428 EGNEQMS
-435 EQVEKLASDINMI
+435 KQVEKLVSDISMI
-448 RNMSPFAAV
+448 RSMSPFAAV
-457 NYIRKGIGYDEYIR
+457 NYIRKGVGYDEYIR
-471 NYIYEYKADKEEL
+471 NYIYEHKADKEEL

-490 LAHRASRYMSL
+490 LAHRASQYMSL
-501 SQWLDGITEYLKQCD
+501 SQWLDGIVEYIRQCD
-516 TQRRNNTVEGVHML
+516 KDRQNNKADGVHML

-540 KIVMV
+540 KIVLV
-545 MDVCEGIIPYNKAVL
+545 MDACEGIIPYNKSIL

-566 ERRLFLCCND
+566 ERRLFYVAMTRAKEKLYLLYP
-576 KGKRKV
+576 K
-582 VSSVPQA
+582 
-589 EVQQRYNPFTLYRRA
+589 QRYNKDTT
-604 SYCSLSSSSYRSSY
+604 RSRFIEELLTARY
-618 SIASNSSSNASDTSS
+618 PLLRTDLHT
-633 YSSSDSIFSSTGSLS
+633 
-648 PSTLYL
+648 P

>member
-1 MQFNEAQIQAI
+1 MQFNKAQIQAI
-12 QHNTGPC
+12 QHNKGPC

-34 HRVRYLIERYGVNPS
+34 HRVRYLIDRCGVKSS

-65 LKFKGLSEGRN
+65 FKFKGLSEGRS

-98 SAHCIIKPQ
+98 SARCIITPQ
-107 IQHEFVKDQMCRLE
+107 VQHEFVKDQIHRLE
-121 LEYDDENEAVAG
+121 LEYDDEKEAVDG
-133 VLSEISCVKGEDV
+133 VLSEISRVKGEAV

-157 PQSFRIMY
+157 PQSFRIIYM
-165 RAYDDMLV
+165 AYDDMLV

-365 CDYSA
+365 CDYSV
-370 VQDVYEHWI
+370 VQDIYEHWI

-394 ERMDFLR
+394 ERIDFLR
-401 IINKPLRYIT
+401 IINKPLRYIS

-420 INALKRSC
+420 INALKRGY
-428 ERNEQMS
+428 EGNEQMS
-435 EQVEKLASDINMI
+435 KQVEKLVSDISMI
-448 RNMSPFAAV
+448 RSMSPFAAV
-457 NYIRKGIGYDEYIR
+457 NYIRKGVGYDEYIR
-471 NYIYEYKADKEEL
+471 NYIYEHKADKEEL

-490 LAHRASRYMSL
+490 LAHRASQYMSL
-501 SQWLDGITEYLKQCD
+501 SQWLDGIVEYIRQCD
-516 TQRRNNTVEGVHML
+516 KDRQNNTADGVHML

-540 KIVMV
+540 KIVLV
-545 MDVCEGIIPYNKAVL
+545 MDVCEGIIPYNKSIL

-566 ERRLFLCCND
+566 ERRLFYVAMTRAKEKLYLLYP
-576 KGKRKV
+576 K
-582 VSSVPQA
+582 
-589 EVQQRYNPFTLYRRA
+589 QRYNKDTT
-604 SYCSLSSSSYRSSY
+604 RSRFIEELLTARY
-618 SIASNSSSNASDTSS
+618 PLLRTDLHT
-633 YSSSDSIFSSTGSLS
+633 
-648 PSTLYL
+648 P

>member
-1 MQFNEAQIQAI
+1 MQFNKAQIQAI
-12 QHNTGPC
+12 QHNKGPC

-34 HRVRYLIERYGVNPS
+34 HRVRYLIDRCGVKPS

-65 LKFKGLSEGRN
+65 FKFKGLSEGRS

-98 SAHCIIKPQ
+98 SARCIITPQ
-107 IQHEFVKDQMCRLE
+107 VQHEFVKDQIHRLE
-121 LEYDDENEAVAG
+121 LEYDDEKEAVDG
-133 VLSEISCVKGEDV
+133 VLSEISRVKGEAV

-157 PQSFRIMY
+157 PQSFRIIYM
-165 RAYDDMLV
+165 AYDDMLV

-365 CDYSA
+365 CDYSV
-370 VQDVYEHWI
+370 VQDIYEHWI

-394 ERMDFLR
+394 ERIDFLR
-401 IINKPLRYIT
+401 IINKPLRYIS

-420 INALKRSC
+420 INALKRGY
-428 ERNEQMS
+428 EGNEQMS
-435 EQVEKLASDINMI
+435 KQVEKLVSDISMI
-448 RNMSPFAAV
+448 RSMSPFAAV
-457 NYIRKGIGYDEYIR
+457 NYIRKSVGYDEYIR
-471 NYIYEYKADKEEL
+471 NYIYEHKADKEEL

-490 LAHRASRYMSL
+490 LAHRASQYMSL
-501 SQWLDGITEYLKQCD
+501 SQWLDGIVEYIRQCD
-516 TQRRNNTVEGVHML
+516 KDRQNNTADGVHML

-540 KIVMV
+540 KIVLV
-545 MDVCEGIIPYNKAVL
+545 MDACEGIIPYNKSIL

-566 ERRLFLCCND
+566 ERRLFYVAMTRAKEKLYLLYP
-576 KGKRKV
+576 K
-582 VSSVPQA
+582 
-589 EVQQRYNPFTLYRRA
+589 QRYNKDTT
-604 SYCSLSSSSYRSSY
+604 RSRFIEELLTARY
-618 SIASNSSSNASDTSS
+618 PLLRTDLHT
-633 YSSSDSIFSSTGSLS
+633 
-648 PSTLYL
+648 P

>member
-1 MQFNEAQIQAI
+1 MQFNKAQIQAI
-12 QHNTGPC
+12 QHNKGPC

-34 HRVRYLIERYGVNPS
+34 HRVRYLIDRCGVKPS

-65 LKFKGLSEGRN
+65 FKFKGLSEGRS

-98 SAHCIIKPQ
+98 SARCIITPQ
-107 IQHEFVKDQMCRLE
+107 VQHEFVKDQIHRLE
-121 LEYDDENEAVAG
+121 LEYDDEKEAVDG
-133 VLSEISCVKGEDV
+133 VLSEISRVKGEAV

-157 PQSFRIMY
+157 PQSFRIIYM
-165 RAYDDMLV
+165 AYDDMLV

-365 CDYSA
+365 CDYSV
-370 VQDVYEHWI
+370 VQDIYEHWI

-394 ERMDFLR
+394 ERIDFLR
-401 IINKPLRYIT
+401 IINKPLRYIS

-420 INALKRSC
+420 INALKRGY
-428 ERNEQMS
+428 EGNEQMS
-435 EQVEKLASDINMI
+435 KQVEKLVSDISMI
-448 RNMSPFAAV
+448 RSMSPFAAV
-457 NYIRKGIGYDEYIR
+457 NYIRKGVGYDEYIR
-471 NYIYEYKADKEEL
+471 NYIYEHKADKEEL

-490 LAHRASRYMSL
+490 LAHRASQYMSL
-501 SQWLDGITEYLKQCD
+501 SQWLDGIVEYIRQCD
-516 TQRRNNTVEGVHML
+516 KDRQNNTADGVHML

-540 KIVMV
+540 KIVLV
-545 MDVCEGIIPYNKAVL
+545 MDACEGIVPYNKSIL

-566 ERRLFLCCND
+566 ERRLFYVAMTRAKEKLYLLYP
-576 KGKRKV
+576 K
-582 VSSVPQA
+582 
-589 EVQQRYNPFTLYRRA
+589 QRYNKDTT
-604 SYCSLSSSSYRSSY
+604 RSRFIEELLTARY
-618 SIASNSSSNASDTSS
+618 PLLRTDLHT
-633 YSSSDSIFSSTGSLS
+633 
-648 PSTLYL
+648 P

>member
-1 MQFNEAQIQAI
+1 MQFNKAQIQAI
-12 QHNTGPC
+12 QHNKGPC

-34 HRVRYLIERYGVNPS
+34 HRVRYLIDRCGVKPS

-65 LKFKGLSEGRN
+65 FKFKGLSEGRS

-98 SAHCIIKPQ
+98 SARCIITPQ
-107 IQHEFVKDQMCRLE
+107 VQHEFVKDQIHRLE
-121 LEYDDENEAVAG
+121 LEYDDEKEAVDG
-133 VLSEISCVKGEDV
+133 VLSEISRVKGEAV

-157 PQSFRIMY
+157 PQSFRIIYM
-165 RAYDDMLV
+165 AYDDMLV

-365 CDYSA
+365 CDYSV
-370 VQDVYEHWI
+370 VQDIYEHWI

-394 ERMDFLR
+394 ERIDFLR
-401 IINKPLRYIT
+401 IINKPLRYIS

-420 INALKRSC
+420 INALKRGY
-428 ERNEQMS
+428 EGNEQMS
-435 EQVEKLASDINMI
+435 KQVEKLVSDISMI
-448 RNMSPFAAV
+448 RSMSPFAAV
-457 NYIRKGIGYDEYIR
+457 NYIRKGVGYDEYIR
-471 NYIYEYKADKEEL
+471 NYIYEHKADKEEL

-490 LAHRASRYMSL
+490 LAHRASQYMSL
-501 SQWLDGITEYLKQCD
+501 SQWLDGIAEYIRQCD
-516 TQRRNNTVEGVHML
+516 KDRQNNTADGVHML

-540 KIVMV
+540 KIVLV
-545 MDVCEGIIPYNKAVL
+545 MDVCEGIIPYNKSIL
-560 DEQIEE
+560 DEQIED
-566 ERRLFLCCND
+566 ERRLFYVAMTRAKEKLYLLYP
-576 KGKRKV
+576 K
-582 VSSVPQA
+582 
-589 EVQQRYNPFTLYRRA
+589 QRYNKDTT
-604 SYCSLSSSSYRSSY
+604 RSRFIEELLTARY
-618 SIASNSSSNASDTSS
+618 PLLRTDLHT
-633 YSSSDSIFSSTGSLS
+633 
-648 PSTLYL
+648 P

>member
-1 MQFNEAQIQAI
+1 MQFNKAQIQAI
-12 QHNTGPC
+12 QHNKGPC

-34 HRVRYLIERYGVNPS
+34 HRVRYLIDRCGVKPS

-65 LKFKGLSEGRN
+65 FKFKGLSEGRS

-98 SAHCIIKPQ
+98 SARCIITPQ
-107 IQHEFVKDQMCRLE
+107 VQHEFVKDQIHRLE
-121 LEYDDENEAVAG
+121 LEYDDEKEAVDG
-133 VLSEISCVKGEDV
+133 VLSEISRVKGEAV

-157 PQSFRIMY
+157 PQSFRIIYM
-165 RAYDDMLV
+165 AYDDMLV

-298 ITTYNS
+298 ITMYNS

-365 CDYSA
+365 CDYSV
-370 VQDVYEHWI
+370 VQDIYEHWI

-394 ERMDFLR
+394 ERIDFLR
-401 IINKPLRYIT
+401 IINKPLRYIS

-420 INALKRSC
+420 INALKRGY
-428 ERNEQMS
+428 EGNEQMS
-435 EQVEKLASDINMI
+435 KQVEKLVSDISMI
-448 RNMSPFAAV
+448 RSMSPFAAV
-457 NYIRKGIGYDEYIR
+457 NYIRKGVGYDEYIR
-471 NYIYEYKADKEEL
+471 NYIYEHKADKEEL

-490 LAHRASRYMSL
+490 LAHRASQYMSL
-501 SQWLDGITEYLKQCD
+501 SQWLDGIVEYIRQCD
-516 TQRRNNTVEGVHML
+516 KDRQNNTADGVHML

-540 KIVMV
+540 KIVLV
-545 MDVCEGIIPYNKAVL
+545 MDACEGIIPYNKSIL

-566 ERRLFLCCND
+566 ERRLFYVAMTRAKEKLYLLYP
-576 KGKRKV
+576 K
-582 VSSVPQA
+582 
-589 EVQQRYNPFTLYRRA
+589 QRYNKDTT
-604 SYCSLSSSSYRSSY
+604 RSRFIEELLTARY
-618 SIASNSSSNASDTSS
+618 PLLRTDLHT
-633 YSSSDSIFSSTGSLS
+633 
-648 PSTLYL
+648 P

>member
-121 LEYDDENEAVAG
+121 LEYDDEKEAVAG
-133 VLSEISCVKGEDV
+133 VLSEISCVKGEAV

-190 LMQREDYRRA
+190 LMQREDYKRA

-217 KAQFDVVRILADEYR
+217 KAQFDVVRILADRYR

-278 NIVFASRAV
+278 NIVLASRAV

-298 ITTYNS
+298 ITTYNT

-321 AFLVSEIRR
+321 AFAASEIRR
-330 LIDTGI
+330 LIDSGI

-370 VQDVYEHWI
+370 VQDAYEHWI

-388 IALGSR
+388 
-394 ERMDFLR
+394 
-401 IINKPLRYIT
+401 

-420 INALKRSC
+420 INALKRCC
-428 ERNEQMS
+428 EGNEQMS
-435 EQVEKLASDINMI
+435 KQVEKLVSDINII

-471 NYIYEYKADKEEL
+471 DYIYEHKADKEEL

-490 LAHRASRYMSL
+490 LTHRASRYMSL
-501 SQWLDGITEYLKQCD
+501 SQWLDGIAEYLKQCN
-516 TQRRNNTVEGVHML
+516 TQRRNSTMEGVHML

-566 ERRLFLCCND
+566 ERRLFYVAMTRAKEKLYLLYP
-576 KGKRKV
+576 K
-582 VSSVPQA
+582 
-589 EVQQRYNPFTLYRRA
+589 QRYNKDTT
-604 SYCSLSSSSYRSSY
+604 RSRFIEELLTARY
-618 SIASNSSSNASDTSS
+618 PLLRTDLHT
-633 YSSSDSIFSSTGSLS
+633 
-648 PSTLYL
+648 P

>member
-1 MQFNEAQIQAI
+1 MQFNKAQIQAI
-12 QHNTGPC
+12 QHNKGPC

-34 HRVRYLIERYGVNPS
+34 HRVRYLIDRCGVKPS

-65 LKFKGLSEGRN
+65 FKFKGLSEGRS

-98 SAHCIIKPQ
+98 SARCIITPQ
-107 IQHEFVKDQMCRLE
+107 VQHEFVKDQIHRLE
-121 LEYDDENEAVAG
+121 LEYDDEKEAVDG
-133 VLSEISCVKGEDV
+133 VLSEISRVKGEAV

-157 PQSFRIMY
+157 PQSFRIIYM
-165 RAYDDMLV
+165 AYDDMLV

-365 CDYSA
+365 CDYSV
-370 VQDVYEHWI
+370 VQDIYEHWI

-394 ERMDFLR
+394 ERIDFLR
-401 IINKPLRYIT
+401 IINKPLRYIS

-420 INALKRSC
+420 INALKRGY
-428 ERNEQMS
+428 EGNEQMS
-435 EQVEKLASDINMI
+435 KQVEKLVSDISMI
-448 RNMSPFAAV
+448 RSMSPFAAV
-457 NYIRKGIGYDEYIR
+457 NYIRKGVGYDEYIR
-471 NYIYEYKADKEEL
+471 NYIYEHKADKEEL

-490 LAHRASRYMSL
+490 LAHRASQYMSL
-501 SQWLDGITEYLKQCD
+501 SQWLDGIVEYIRQCD
-516 TQRRNNTVEGVHML
+516 KDRQNNTADGVHML
-530 TMHGSKGLEY
+530 TIHGSKGLEY
-540 KIVMV
+540 KIVLV
-545 MDVCEGIIPYNKAVL
+545 MDACEGIIPYNKSIL

-566 ERRLFLCCND
+566 ERRLFYVAMTRAKEKLYLLYP
-576 KGKRKV
+576 K
-582 VSSVPQA
+582 
-589 EVQQRYNPFTLYRRA
+589 QRYNKDTT
-604 SYCSLSSSSYRSSY
+604 RSRFIEELLTARY
-618 SIASNSSSNASDTSS
+618 PLLRTDLHT
-633 YSSSDSIFSSTGSLS
+633 
-648 PSTLYL
+648 P

>member
-1 MQFNEAQIQAI
+1 
-12 QHNTGPC
+12 
-19 MVIAGPGSGKTTVLT
+19 
-34 HRVRYLIERYGVNPS
+34 
-49 DILVI
+49 
-54 TFTKAAAEQMK
+54 
-65 LKFKGLSEGRN
+65 
-76 SAVTFG
+76 
-82 TFHAVF
+82 
-88 FTILKAAYNY
+88 
-98 SAHCIIKPQ
+98 
-107 IQHEFVKDQMCRLE
+107 
-121 LEYDDENEAVAG
+121 
-133 VLSEISCVKGEDV
+133 
-146 NIDEY
+146 
-151 ESRCIP
+151 
-157 PQSFRIMY
+157 
-165 RAYDDMLV
+165 ML

-336 AADDIAVLSRTNVI
+336 AVDDIAVLSRTNVI

-365 CDYSA
+365 CDYSV
-370 VQDVYEHWI
+370 VQDIYEHWI

-394 ERMDFLR
+394 ERIDFLR

-411 RSYITQPAD
+411 QPAD
-420 INALKRSC
+420 INALKRGY
-428 ERNEQMS
+428 EGNEQMS

-471 NYIYEYKADKEEL
+471 NYIYEHKADKEEL

-566 ERRLFLCCND
+566 ERRLFYVAMTRAKEKLYLLYP
-576 KGKRKV
+576 K
-582 VSSVPQA
+582 
-589 EVQQRYNPFTLYRRA
+589 QRYNKDTT
-604 SYCSLSSSSYRSSY
+604 RSRFIEELLTARY
-618 SIASNSSSNASDTSS
+618 PLLRTDLHT
-633 YSSSDSIFSSTGSLS
+633 
-648 PSTLYL
+648 P

>member
-121 LEYDDENEAVAG
+121 LEYDDEKEAVAG
-133 VLSEISCVKGEDV
+133 VLSEISCVKSEAV

-287 AEENEH
+287 AEENGH

-365 CDYSA
+365 CDYSV
-370 VQDVYEHWI
+370 VQDIYEHWI

-394 ERMDFLR
+394 ERIDFLR
-401 IINKPLRYIT
+401 IINKPLRYIS

-420 INALKRSC
+420 INALKRGY
-428 ERNEQMS
+428 EGNEQMS
-435 EQVEKLASDINMI
+435 KRVEKLVSDINMI
-448 RNMSPFAAV
+448 RSMSPFAAV
-457 NYIRKGIGYDEYIR
+457 NYIRKGVGYDEYIR
-471 NYIYEYKADKEEL
+471 NYIYEHKADKEEL

-490 LAHRASRYMSL
+490 LAHRASQYMSL
-501 SQWLDGITEYLKQCD
+501 SQWLDGIAEYIRQCD
-516 TQRRNNTVEGVHML
+516 KDRQNNTADGVHML

-540 KIVMV
+540 KIVLV

-566 ERRLFLCCND
+566 ERRLFYVAMTRAKEKLYLLYP
-576 KGKRKV
+576 K
-582 VSSVPQA
+582 
-589 EVQQRYNPFTLYRRA
+589 QRYNKDTTRSRFIEELLTARY
-604 SYCSLSSSSYRSSY
+604 SLLRT
-618 SIASNSSSNASDTSS
+618 DLHT
-633 YSSSDSIFSSTGSLS
+633 
-648 PSTLYL
+648 P